1 MTFST
6 QPHILLRWDDGFVH
20 SGEGREQYV
29 EVRGIKTHEAAQE
42 LADSLS
48 AAAKVVRSTTRE
60 SGEVWDANDIP
71 GAGYDVLDGWLS
83 GQIQSITGASIDGA
97 RAFITVE
104 GGDPLRIVEELWER
118 RIARIN
124 ANSPS
129 EWTSPYPDGK
139 PAEQPSTSIPSF
151 TWTYRPPGYIAS

>member
-6 QPHILLRWDDGFVH
+6 QPHILLRWADGFVH

-29 EVRGIKTHEAAQE
+29 EVRGITTEKDAKE
-42 LADSLS
+42 LAASLS
-48 AAAKVVRSTTRE
+48 RASHTARSTTRE
-60 SGEVWDANDIP
+60 SGEVWDSNDIP
-71 GAGYDVLDGWLS
+71 GDGYDVLDGWLS
-83 GQIQSITGASIDGA
+83 GQIQSVTATTIEGA
-97 RAFITVE
+97 RAFVTIE
-104 GGDPLRIVEELWER
+104 GGDPLRIVEEQWER
-118 RIARIN
+118 RIARAN

-151 TWTYRPPGYIAS
+151 TWTYNPPPGNET